1 MPYQANRRKKSKIV
15 GKKENLAKRKIQN
28 GQKKGAPIALMC
40 EEQNTSRF
48 ENSLVMLLNKG
59 LGCGQNRTRDLG

>member
-1 MPYQANRRKKSKIV
+1 MWEKKKIWQK
-15 GKKENLAKRKIQN
+15 GKFKMD
-28 GQKKGAPIALMC
+28 KKGAPIALMC
-40 EEQNTSRF
+40 EEQNTSSF